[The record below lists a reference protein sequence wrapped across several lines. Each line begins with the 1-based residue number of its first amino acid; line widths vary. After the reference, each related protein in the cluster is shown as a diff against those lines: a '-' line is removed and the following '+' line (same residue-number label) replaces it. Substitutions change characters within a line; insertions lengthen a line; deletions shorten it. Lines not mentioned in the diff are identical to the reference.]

1 MSKNRKIFIGINL
14 FIFVTMVIAVISAL
28 MFGSRGTR
36 LDAGTTAGAAQLVDG
51 AFGGVKVQYWHHI
64 ASFTIL
70 SNIFLGVIALISAII
85 AIKNPKKPF
94 SSKISTWYLIAATSA
109 MLTFLVVI
117 FFLAPMRAM
126 NGKNYFDMLLEQMFF
141 LHFLNP
147 ILGAVSFVFFLNT
160 KEKIGLK
167 PRLLSI
173 LPPVIYSTP
182 YMLCVCVIKCWPD
195 FYGLT
200 FGGKYYLIPLDY
212 LVVCGIMFGVSS
224 ALVALHNRFSV
235 TE

>member
-1 MSKNRKIFIGINL
+1 MNKNRKIFIAINL
-14 FIFVTMVIAVISAL
+14 FIFVTMVIAVISTL
-28 MFGSRGTR
+28 TFGARGTR
-36 LDAGTTAGAAQLVDG
+36 LDAGTTAGAAQLADG
-51 AFGGVKVQYWHHI
+51 AFGGVKIEYWHHI

-70 SNIFLGVIALISAII
+70 SNIFLGIVALVATII

-94 SSKISTWYLIAATSA
+94 SSKTSTWYLIATTSA

-117 FFLAPMRAM
+117 FFLAPMRAI

-147 ILGAVSFVFFLNT
+147 ILGAVSYIFFLKT
-160 KEKIGLK
+160 KEKVGLK

-182 YMLCVCVIKCWPD
+182 YMICVCIIKCWPD

-224 ALVALHNRFSV
+224 ALATLHNRFSV
-235 TE
+235 AE

>member
-1 MSKNRKIFIGINL
+1 
-14 FIFVTMVIAVISAL
+14 MVIAVISTL
-28 MFGSRGTR
+28 VFGGRATR
-36 LDAGTTAGAAQLVDG
+36 LDAGTTAGAAQLSDG
-51 AFGGVKVQYWHHI
+51 SFGGVKIQYWHHV

-70 SNIFLGVIALISAII
+70 SNIFLGVIALVSAIV
-85 AIKNPKKPF
+85 ALKNPQKPF
-94 SSKISTWYLIAATSA
+94 SSKMSTWYLIATSSA

-147 ILGAVSFVFFLNT
+147 ILSAVSFIFFLQT

-173 LPPVIYSTP
+173 LPPLLYSTP

-195 FYGLT
+195 FYNLT
-200 FGGKYYLIPLDY
+200 FGGNYFIIPLDY
-212 LVVCGIMFGVSS
+212 LVVCGIMFGISS
-224 ALVALHNRFSV
+224 FLVAFHNRFSLA
-235 TE
+235 E

>member
-1 MSKNRKIFIGINL
+1 MSKKRKIFIGINL
-14 FIFVTMVIAVISAL
+14 FIFVAMVIAVASTLI
-28 MFGSRGTR
+28 FGGRATRIDSGTSVGATE
-36 LDAGTTAGAAQLVDG
+36 LADGT
-51 AFGGVKVQYWHHI
+51 FGGVKIQYWHHI

-70 SNIFLGVIALISAII
+70 SNIFLGIIALIAAII
-85 AIKNPKKPF
+85 AIKHPKKPF
-94 SSKISTWYLIAATSA
+94 SSKMSTWYLIAATSA

-147 ILGAVSFVFFLNT
+147 ILSAISFIFLFNT

-182 YMLCVCVIKCWPD
+182 YIFCVCIIKCWPD

-224 ALVALHNRFSV
+224 ALAALHNRFSV
-235 TE
+235 AE

>member
-1 MSKNRKIFIGINL
+1 
-14 FIFVTMVIAVISAL
+14 MVIAVASTLI
-28 MFGSRGTR
+28 FGGRATR
-36 LDAGTTAGAAQLVDG
+36 LDAGTTAGAAQLTDG
-51 AFGGVKVQYWHHI
+51 AFGGVKIQYWHHI

-70 SNIFLGVIALISAII
+70 SNIFLGIVALVSAII
-85 AIKNPKKPF
+85 ALKHPKKPL
-94 SSKISTWYLIAATSA
+94 SSKVSTWYLVAATSA

-117 FFLAPMRAM
+117 LFLAPMRAI

-147 ILGAVSFVFFLNT
+147 ILSAVSFIFFFNT
-160 KEKIGLK
+160 KENIGLK

-173 LPPVIYSTP
+173 LPPVIYSSP
-182 YMLCVCVIKCWPD
+182 YIFCVCIIKCWPD

-212 LVVCGIMFGVSS
+212 LVVCGMMFGISS
-224 ALVALHNRFSV
+224 FLSALHNRFSKL
-235 TE
+235 E